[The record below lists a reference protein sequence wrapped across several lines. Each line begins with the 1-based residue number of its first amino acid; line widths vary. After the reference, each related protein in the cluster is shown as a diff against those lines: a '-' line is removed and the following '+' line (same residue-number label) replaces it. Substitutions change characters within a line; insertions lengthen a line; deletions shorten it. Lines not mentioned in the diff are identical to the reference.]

1 MKFHTYTMTNFGSYR
16 GRNPF
21 DFQASTAERPII
33 LIGGRNGSGKTTF
46 FEGIK
51 CCLFGKRSRGHKI
64 RQIDY
69 EQYLIDRRSN
79 SMVDDEISEL
89 ELTFEI
95 VNHGKLENYLVRRKW
110 WLNDHG
116 KIIEDFLVERN
127 GVWLREIPKNN
138 WQNYIFGLLPPQVL
152 DLFFFDSEDL
162 KDLEITGEEGDY
174 LNQIL
179 VKLFGL
185 EYIDQLVKDLDIQLS
200 DLAENREKNTKNE
213 ITKSYERKSQIII
226 NMETLTERKGEVKNL
241 IRIKNSSL
249 ETIEAK
255 LSNLGGDFAKSRN
268 RNLEQKI
275 KLETTIIQL
284 ENLLAREMGKLL
296 PFIIVKDRIK
306 TLVEETNTEDQVKDE
321 LVFKELLFNK
331 LEKNTELDK
340 MLSPNDKNW
349 KEIILKNL
357 IDEDTIMQG
366 LTYDLSANESLRLQN
381 YFRELKNNNHLYSY
395 FTPISKLKHYREELS
410 EIEDN
415 IARAPKE
422 ENIQLVLEEIKQTI
436 GEIHNLEKEY
446 SEIKQEIDVLSG
458 EMKRIERDLEVL
470 RKKIKVS
477 DKQIQNR
484 IDKTQEILK
493 DYRVKIL
500 ERKCE
505 ILEERILSNFKLIC
519 SKGKLTSRITIDPN
533 TFQIVLYDTNNNLW
547 KKNFLSEGE
556 KQLFAISI
564 LWALVQ
570 LTERNYPFI
579 IDTPLGR
586 LDKEHRDG
594 LVSEFFGKATEQMII
609 LSTNEEID
617 NLLYKKLKKH
627 IAQSYLL
634 RYDEK
639 LMEST
644 VSVNQYFHKELI
656 V

>member
-1 MKFHTYTMTNFGSYR
+1 
-16 GRNPF
+16 
-21 DFQASTAERPII
+21 
-33 LIGGRNGSGKTTF
+33 
-46 FEGIK
+46 
-51 CCLFGKRSRGHKI
+51 
-64 RQIDY
+64 
-69 EQYLIDRRSN
+69 
-79 SMVDDEISEL
+79 
-89 ELTFEI
+89 
-95 VNHGKLENYLVRRKW
+95 
-110 WLNDHG
+110 
-116 KIIEDFLVERN
+116 
-127 GVWLREIPKNN
+127 
-138 WQNYIFGLLPPQVL
+138 
-152 DLFFFDSEDL
+152 
-162 KDLEITGEEGDY
+162 
-174 LNQIL
+174 
-179 VKLFGL
+179 
-185 EYIDQLVKDLDIQLS
+185 
-200 DLAENREKNTKNE
+200 
-213 ITKSYERKSQIII
+213 
-226 NMETLTERKGEVKNL
+226 
-241 IRIKNSSL
+241 
-249 ETIEAK
+249 
-255 LSNLGGDFAKSRN
+255 
-268 RNLEQKI
+268 
-275 KLETTIIQL
+275 
-284 ENLLAREMGKLL
+284 
-296 PFIIVKDRIK
+296 
-306 TLVEETNTEDQVKDE
+306 
-321 LVFKELLFNK
+321 
-331 LEKNTELDK
+331 
-340 MLSPNDKNW
+340 
-349 KEIILKNL
+349 
-357 IDEDTIMQG
+357 
-366 LTYDLSANESLRLQN
+366 
-381 YFRELKNNNHLYSY
+381 
-395 FTPISKLKHYREELS
+395 
-410 EIEDN
+410 
-415 IARAPKE
+415 
-422 ENIQLVLEEIKQTI
+422 
-436 GEIHNLEKEY
+436 
-446 SEIKQEIDVLSG
+446 
-458 EMKRIERDLEVL
+458 MKRIERDLEVL